1 MFDSSGGAIAGAK
14 VTITDVARGTTR
26 VLMTDGVGEY
36 TAPSLLSGTYSVR
49 AESAGFRTTERSNV
63 LLEVLA
69 NVRVDLTLSPG
80 EQAQTITVTQEVPA
94 IDTTSATLGGTVTN
108 RSILALPL
116 NGRNFVR
123 LLDLRPGVV
132 RQPGASAG
140 ATSTNGRRL
149 GADVLLVE
157 GITQFDIATANNLIN
172 GNGKGSS
179 GDASSLIPIDAI
191 QEFST
196 QQDAPAE
203 YGWRDGSVINV
214 GIKSGTNSL
223 HGTAYAFGR
232 DATAT
237 DAANFFTNT
246 VTPATLEQFGATAGG
261 RILKDKLFWFASFEG
276 LRVDIASISSV
287 TIPSDVTGSGA
298 NLSMVDACNSV
309 KAGGGAINPLSAQ
322 LAGLNAA
329 NCTVSPA
336 TNTFEN
342 VFPYNPS
349 TSNLFYPG
357 NPTTQ
362 PLNNGLAK
370 LDYNLNDRN
379 HLSFFYFDSRSVQHS
394 GGSLQPYWNTTGTLR
409 TEEYAGSWTWT
420 PSSVWVNEA
429 RLGWAGSFGDS
440 EPGDQSRIPAEPYP
454 TGYSMNTGVTN
465 PEFGGFPNITFT
477 SGFTPLGVGGRT
489 GRRGPEG
496 QLNVR
501 DSVSYLRGKHAFK
514 FGVEHVWI
522 KFDDDSTQ
530 STWGNIAFANLT
542 SFLEGIPVNGSI
554 IDGNTD
560 ESFRERWWA
569 GFVQDIWRVTNRVTL
584 TPGLRYEYQGSPHS
598 TTNDLGI
605 FDPTV
610 PGGIAL
616 IGPGSALYNA
626 PKRDIFPRVGV
637 AWDIRGNGKTVMRA
651 GIGLMG
657 SFPSLPTIVEP
668 TPFGATLFNAAG
680 QVVVDRRGTQ
690 ISENFPNTL
699 SFTGA
704 QLQAGWNTTG
714 PVFPISSTSGPTCT
728 VAVPCSTGALDPNF
742 KRQKSLQWNWDVQR
756 AITNRLTVDLAYVGN
771 HGYHEFFSEDLNAVP
786 QGTGYT
792 PAVIAACLASAGG
805 TKASATACT
814 PDSSAIVAARPYNAA
829 FPYYNYIVRNT
840 TGFYSNYNG
849 LQVTLDARN
858 FHGLSLLTAYTYSH
872 ALDMFSAGSSGTL
885 MLEAPNNPRLQYANG
900 DQDLRHRLRF
910 SPTWLIPGKKGWA
923 QSLEGWSVSGTLAVQ
938 GGFPWSAIDSTK
950 NDWVGAGENNNA
962 FSTSNSGVLQ
972 YWNYSG
978 PVSAFNSSYIPIPC
992 SGALAG
998 CTAYPV
1004 VGGAPQPPAECVS
1017 AAQAPYAGNPTLQ
1030 ALALKSLLNNACYER
1045 GGGILTPPAYGTI
1058 GNAGRNIFRGPGFD
1072 NVDMS
1077 VAKVWT
1083 LKERYSAEFRAEFFN
1098 LFNTPTFALPGTNPA
1113 SGATGKFGYA
1123 TTTADSSNPVVGSG
1137 GPRHIQFGLKL
1148 LF

>member
-69 NVRVDLTLSPG
+69 NVRVDLTLAPG
-80 EQAQTITVTQEVPA
+80 EQAQTLTVTQEVPA
-94 IDTTSATLGGTVTN
+94 IDATDATLGGTVPN
-108 RSILALPL
+108 QSILAMPL

-132 RQPGASAG
+132 RQPGASAD

-191 QEFST
+191 QEFTT

-232 DATAT
+232 DAAAT
-237 DAANFFTNT
+237 DAANYFTNT

-276 LRVDIASISSV
+276 LRVDIASVSSV
-287 TIPSDVTGSGA
+287 TIPSDIAGPGA
-298 NLSMVDACNSV
+298 NLSMVDACNAV
-309 KAGGGAINPLSAQ
+309 KNGGGTINPLSAQ
-322 LAGLNAA
+322 LAGLNTA

-336 TNTFEN
+336 TSTLEN
-342 VFPYNPS
+342 VFPYNAS
-349 TSNLFYPG
+349 SSNLFYPG

-370 LDYNLNDRN
+370 LDYNLSDRN
-379 HLSFFYFDSRSVQHS
+379 HLTFFYFDSRSVQHS

-420 PSSVWVNEA
+420 PNSAWVNDA

-440 EPGDQSRIPAEPYP
+440 EPGDQDRLPFEPYP
-454 TGYSMNTGVTN
+454 TGYSMNTGVTD
-465 PEFGGFPNITFT
+465 PEYGGFPNVTFT

-496 QLNVR
+496 QLNVT
-501 DSVSYLRGKHAFK
+501 DSVSYLRGNHAFK

-542 SFLEGIPVNGSI
+542 SFLEGVPVNGSI

-569 GFVQDIWRVTNRVTL
+569 GFVEDTWRVTPRLTL

-598 TTNDLGI
+598 TANDLGI
-605 FDPTV
+605 FNPAV

-616 IGPGSALYNA
+616 IGPGSALYDA
-626 PKRDIFPRVGV
+626 PKRDFFPRVGV
-637 AWDIRGNGKTVMRA
+637 AWDIRGDGRTVIRA

-657 SFPSLPTIVEP
+657 TFPSLPTIVEP
-668 TPFGATLFNAAG
+668 TPFGATLYNAAG
-680 QVVVDRRGTQ
+680 QIVVDRRGTQ
-690 ISENFPNTL
+690 ISKNFPNTL
-699 SFTGA
+699 SFTGRSCKP
-704 QLQAGWNTTG
+704 AGTQ
-714 PVFPISSTSGPTCT
+714 PAPSSRSTQHR
-728 VAVPCSTGALDPNF
+728 VP
-742 KRQKSLQWNWDVQR
+742 R
-756 AITNRLTVDLAYVGN
+756 ARWQCRAPLA
-771 HGYHEFFSEDLNAVP
+771 
-786 QGTGYT
+786 
-792 PAVIAACLASAGG
+792 
-805 TKASATACT
+805 
-814 PDSSAIVAARPYNAA
+814 R
-829 FPYYNYIVRNT
+829 
-840 TGFYSNYNG
+840 
-849 LQVTLDARN
+849 
-858 FHGLSLLTAYTYSH
+858 
-872 ALDMFSAGSSGTL
+872 
-885 MLEAPNNPRLQYANG
+885 
-900 DQDLRHRLRF
+900 
-910 SPTWLIPGKKGWA
+910 
-923 QSLEGWSVSGTLAVQ
+923 
-938 GGFPWSAIDSTK
+938 
-950 NDWVGAGENNNA
+950 
-962 FSTSNSGVLQ
+962 
-972 YWNYSG
+972 
-978 PVSAFNSSYIPIPC
+978 
-992 SGALAG
+992 
-998 CTAYPV
+998 
-1004 VGGAPQPPAECVS
+1004 
-1017 AAQAPYAGNPTLQ
+1017 
-1030 ALALKSLLNNACYER
+1030 
-1045 GGGILTPPAYGTI
+1045 
-1058 GNAGRNIFRGPGFD
+1058 
-1072 NVDMS
+1072 
-1077 VAKVWT
+1077 
-1083 LKERYSAEFRAEFFN
+1083 
-1098 LFNTPTFALPGTNPA
+1098 
-1113 SGATGKFGYA
+1113 
-1123 TTTADSSNPVVGSG
+1123 
-1137 GPRHIQFGLKL
+1137 
-1148 LF
+1148 